1 MNKRR
6 IVVTVIIVFILL
18 GAGMIFKLAAGPK
31 DIVAQGD
38 VLTPVEN
45 SYESLEQVYSREYQ
59 DNIFDTLALLREE
72 EHTLE
77 NPLIVA
83 NPYSTNTTGIYLYFT
98 TEKQAKVKY
107 TVHTEGYED
116 FSETLYNGEKDNL
129 ATVHEY
135 MVIGCVPQE
144 KNEITIAAEDQ
155 KGKSLGSYTFEYQ
168 APALLNPQNKP
179 VATITKGESTQPLS
193 HGFYTV
199 LGNDTTED
207 EDEEE
212 YVAIYDNN
220 GINRCEIPIVSFRSH
235 GFIFDQ
241 QGMYYSISS
250 RAMACMDRTGYVR
263 RIYPMGD
270 FTLHHDYVF
279 GGREDI
285 LILASEANTAT
296 KDDRIVSLDIE
307 TGEVTEV
314 VNLMELYPNYMDMTT
329 LAQGATVL
337 DWMHLNSMDYLEE
350 NDSIII
356 SARDTSA
363 IIRLDNIY
371 EQPETNYLISSPNF
385 WSGTGYE
392 EYLLEQ
398 AGDFSL
404 QGGQH
409 CVTCIEDDSLE
420 DGQYYLALY
429 NNNNVYS
436 FSRKDYDW
444 DADDSY
450 FDTGVANDSRGNPSY
465 YYKYLV
471 DENAR
476 TFTLVDSIPVDYSG
490 FVSSV
495 QNIDGNVVIDSGAC
509 FTTYEYDGE
518 GKLIQKLTYG
528 GNKWIYRTMKYDY
541 TNYWFAE

>member
-6 IVVTVIIVFILL
+6 IAAALVAALMIVGI
-18 GAGMIFKLAAGPK
+18 GLALKFATGPK
-31 DIVAQGD
+31 DVVAQGD
-38 VLTPVEN
+38 ILTPVDN
-45 SYESLEQVYSREYQ
+45 SYESLAQVYSREYQ
-59 DNIFDTLALLREE
+59 DRIHDTLAQMKEE

-77 NPLIVA
+77 NPLVAA
-83 NPYSTNTTGIYLYFT
+83 NPYSTNTTGLYVYFT
-98 TEKQAKVKY
+98 TEKKAKIRY
-107 TVHTEGYED
+107 TIHTEGYGD

-135 MVIGCVPQE
+135 MMIGCVPQE
-144 KNEITIAAEDQ
+144 VNTITITAENGA
-155 KGKSLGSYTFEYQ
+155 GKSLGSYTFDYQ

-179 VATITKGESTQPLS
+179 VATVKKGESAQPLS

-212 YVAIYDNN
+212 YVAIYDNE

-235 GFIFDQ
+235 GFIFDER
-241 QGMYYSISS
+241 GMYYSISS
-250 RAMACMDRTGYVR
+250 RAMACMDRTGYVS

-279 GGREDI
+279 GGRDDI

-314 VNLMELYPNYMDMTT
+314 VNLMELYPNYMDMTA
-329 LAQGATVL
+329 LAPGAKVL
-337 DWMHLNSMDYLEE
+337 DWMHINSMDYLE
-350 NDSIII
+350 DRQSIII

-371 EQPETNYLISSPNF
+371 DQPETSYFIGSPNF
-385 WSGTGYE
+385 WAGTGYE

-398 AGDFSL
+398 VGDFSL

-409 CVTCIEDDSLE
+409 CVTYIEDESLGE
-420 DGQYYLALY
+420 GQYYLILY

-450 FDTGVANDSRGNPSY
+450 YDTGVANDSRGNPSY

-471 DENAR
+471 NENAG
-476 TFTLVDSIPVDYSG
+476 TFELVDSIPVDYSG

-495 QNIDGNVVIDSGAC
+495 QDIEGNIVVDSGAC
-509 FTTYEYDGE
+509 FTTYEFDRE
-518 GKLIQKLTYG
+518 GKLIQQLTYG

-541 TNYWFAE
+541 KNYWFAA